1 MKELVFRS
9 EKNTPVTT
17 SLLVA
22 EKFEKNHR
30 DVLEAIDELVKG
42 VAEKSADL
50 FHETTYVHHQNKQTY
65 RMYVMNR
72 DGFSLLVMGFTGSKA
87 LQFKLDFIE
96 AFNKME
102 QIIKT
107 NLQLPQTYADALRQL
122 AEQVEENDRQQ
133 KLLAEQKPKV
143 LFADAVSTSTQS
155 CLVGE
160 LAKILRQN
168 GVQIGQ
174 NRLFS
179 WLRESGYLCKGGER
193 YNQPTQMAM
202 ELQLFE
208 VKKTSINKP
217 DGTVLVTTTTKVTGK
232 GQIYFV
238 EKFLKHEEA
247 LH

>member
-1 MKELVFRS
+1 MKDLVFKS
-9 EKNTPVTT
+9 ENNIPVTT

-30 DVLEAIDELVKG
+30 HVLEAIDELVKG

-50 FHETTYVHHQNKQTY
+50 FHETTYVHPQNNQTY

-87 LQFKLDFIE
+87 LQFKLDFID

-133 KLLAEQKPKV
+133 RLLAEQRPKV
-143 LFADAVSTSTQS
+143 VFADAVTTSKQS
-155 CLVGE
+155 CLIGE

-168 GVQIGQ
+168 GIEIGQ
-174 NRLFS
+174 NRLFD
-179 WLRESGYLCKGGER
+179 WLREKGYLCRYGER
-193 YNQPTQMAM
+193 KNQPTQKAM
-202 ELQLFE
+202 ELELFE
-208 VKKTSINKP
+208 VKKTTITKP
-217 DGTVLVTTTTKVTGK
+217 NGIILITATTKVTGK
-232 GQIYFV
+232 GQVYFV
-238 EKFLKHEEA
+238 NKFLKA
-247 LH
+247 S

>member
-1 MKELVFRS
+1 MKELVFKS
-9 EKNTPVTT
+9 EKNAPVTT

-22 EKFEKNHR
+22 EKFQKNHR
-30 DVLEAIDELVKG
+30 HVLEAIDELVKG

-50 FHETTYVHHQNKQTY
+50 FHETTYVHPQNSQTY

-102 QIIKT
+102 QIIKS

-133 KLLAEQKPKV
+133 RLLTEQRPKV
-143 LFADAVSTSTQS
+143 IFADAVATSTQS
-155 CLVGE
+155 CLIGE

-168 GVQIGQ
+168 GIEIGQ
-174 NRLFS
+174 NRLFDYM
-179 WLRESGYLCKGGER
+179 RDNGYLCRYGER
-193 YNQPTQMAM
+193 YNQPTQRAM
-202 ELQLFE
+202 EMGLFE
-208 VKKTSINKP
+208 VKKTTINKP
-217 DGTVLVTTTTKVTGK
+217 DGS
-232 GQIYFV
+232 IIS
-238 EKFLKHEEA
+238 
-247 LH
+247 